1 MKIRLLLIL
10 LLFCPVCNLAFA
22 RANDPADFVT
32 AFKLGSVTVDN
43 GTFITGDDGQCYI
56 EKKEYLEFR
65 LKQNTSVNLTNN
77 PFAFIDEV
85 ELKQGLMGIKTVS
98 DTLLVKTPHTDVR
111 VRNALVVI
119 KVTEFMT
126 RVCVIKG
133 TAYLMLNTNIVSVE
147 AGKEI
152 AACKDHFSKQ
162 YKYLDDLRYIWY
174 WVSPDKEPSLEEE

>member
-1 MKIRLLLIL
+1 MKIKFFLIL
-10 LLFCPVCNLAFA
+10 SLCLVCNIAFA
-22 RANDPADFVT
+22 RANDPADFVPT
-32 AFKLGSVTVDN
+32 LKVGSVITDN
-43 GTFITGDDGQCYI
+43 GTFVTGNDGQCYI
-56 EKKEYLEFR
+56 EKKDYLEFR

-85 ELKQGLMGIKTVS
+85 ELKQGLMGIKTAS

-119 KVTEFMT
+119 KVSEFMT

-133 TAYLMLNTNIVSVE
+133 TAYLMLNTNIVSLE

-162 YKYLDDLRYIWY
+162 YKYLDDLRYVWY
-174 WVSPDKEPSLEEE
+174 WVTPDKEPSLRD